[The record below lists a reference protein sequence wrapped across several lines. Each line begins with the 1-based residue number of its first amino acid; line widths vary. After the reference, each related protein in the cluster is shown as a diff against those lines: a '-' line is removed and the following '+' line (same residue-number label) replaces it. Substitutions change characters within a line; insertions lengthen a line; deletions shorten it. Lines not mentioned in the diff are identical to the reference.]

1 MPALVTKL
9 FDSHQAV
16 RDGAQLA
23 LAAAMSEEALGQLV
37 DMLAPLIDGD
47 SNGVPNNVKELVINT
62 LIMVGRGGQCGSG
75 GTAASSSRAS

>member
-1 MPALVTKL
+1 VPALVTKL

-23 LAAAMSEEALGQLV
+23 LAAAMSEGALGQLV

-47 SNGVPNNVKELVINT
+47 SNGVPNTVKELVINT
-62 LIMVGRGGQCGSG
+62 LIMVGRMMGSG
-75 GTAASSSRAS
+75 NG